1 MRVLLAADEEVVE
14 FESASLLLPL
24 GFKPHHLGK

>member
-1 MRVLLAADEEVVE
+1 MRVLLAGDQQVYE
-14 FESASLLLPL
+14 FSTVSLLLPL